1 MKTKNIDDG
10 TKKVVNPTFS
20 LKSIGNT
27 NGEIDP
33 NSIRISNVPDDSYK
47 VEKVN
52 GEIQLVLQT
61 MCLRRTWRSAIPS
74 FLKTLVKFLHQP
86 PFHPRRLIHCPKQS
100 APRHPLSQICNFQQ
114 VIRKGLSIKR
124 LLYLMSLIQKG
135 RQKDCWSFINVNQSV
150 DWNCD
155 QHHH

>member
-86 PFHPRRLIHCPKQS
+86 PFHPRRLIHCPEAKRTATSTIANLQFS
-100 APRHPLSQICNFQQ
+100 AGDSEGIIYKTSALLDVFDTERPT
-114 VIRKGLSIKR
+114 KR
-124 LLYLMSLIQKG
+124 LLE
-135 RQKDCWSFINVNQSV
+135 F
-150 DWNCD
+150 
-155 QHHH
+155 H